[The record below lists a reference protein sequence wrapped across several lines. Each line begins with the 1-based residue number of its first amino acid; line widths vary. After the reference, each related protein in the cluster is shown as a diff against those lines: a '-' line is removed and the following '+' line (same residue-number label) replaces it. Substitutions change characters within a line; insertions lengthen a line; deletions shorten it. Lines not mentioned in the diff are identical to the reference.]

1 MIADML
7 KEEGQQVT
15 TDIMRANGT
24 AEYMRLDVA
33 SEDDWR
39 TVVEATVQKYDKLD
53 ILVNNAGISGS
64 AVADMLDT
72 AA

>member
-1 MIADML
+1 VIADML

-33 SEDDWR
+33 WR
-39 TVVEATVQKYDKLD
+39 TVVEATVQKYDPPLH
-53 ILVNNAGISGS
+53 S
-64 AVADMLDT
+64 
-72 AA
+72 